1 MGNDEIM
8 QGLAELAEFEAAD
21 GFELCGE
28 AIAEFEGERAAFGDG
43 PPGSAL
49 LASYARAALRRIGA
63 LRASLPVEAGPALPV
78 AVGVDP
84 PF

>member
-21 GFELCGE
+21 GFEACGE
-28 AIAEFEGERAAFGDG
+28 AIAEFEGERSAFGDG
-43 PPGSAL
+43 APGSARRAG
-49 LASYARAALRRIGA
+49 LARVALRRIGL
-63 LRASLPVEAGPALPV
+63 LRLSLPVEAGPALPV
-78 AVGVDP
+78 AVGVE

>member
-1 MGNDEIM
+1 MSNDEIM

-21 GFELCGE
+21 GFAACGE
-28 AIAEFEGERAAFGDG
+28 AIAEFEGERSAFGDG

-49 LASYARAALRRIGA
+49 RASSARADLRRIGS
-63 LRASLPVEAGPALPV
+63 LSLSLPVEAGPALPV
-78 AVGVDP
+78 VDDVE

>member
-1 MGNDEIM
+1 MTNDEIT

-21 GFELCGE
+21 GFEACGE

-43 PPGSAL
+43 APGSAVRAG
-49 LASYARAALRRIGA
+49 LARVHLRRIGA

-78 AVGVDP
+78 VDDVE